1 MPMSTTN
8 TKKLVS
14 RVCYVYCK
22 VFSFTYQRFINK
34 NIESDAEYQ
43 EAEKVNSAHDLA
55 RQMETKSQSSQK
67 YPRSTNNIES
77 DANAAECQET
87 GELKGWLCLSTRLF
101 KFYLSESEI
110 HKRKYRIRCLI

>member
-1 MPMSTTN
+1 MLMPTPMPMPN

-22 VFSFTYQRFINK
+22 VFSFTHQRFITK

-43 EAEKVNSAHDLA
+43 EAKKVNSDHDLA
-55 RQMETKSQSSQK
+55 RQMETKSQSSRKQ
-67 YPRSTNNIES
+67 PRSTNNIES
-77 DANAAECQET
+77 DTNAAECQET

-101 KFYLSESEI
+101 KFYSSES
-110 HKRKYRIRCLI
+110 